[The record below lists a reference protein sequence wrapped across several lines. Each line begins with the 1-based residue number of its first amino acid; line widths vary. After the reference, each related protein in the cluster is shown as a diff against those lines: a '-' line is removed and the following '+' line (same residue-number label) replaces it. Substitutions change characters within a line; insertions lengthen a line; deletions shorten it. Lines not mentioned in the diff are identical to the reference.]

1 MAKTQQEL
9 YDADLQ
15 ERFDY
20 DFDGNIDTLLEQI
33 QSSLDCLDIKS
44 SIFAEN
50 YGFVQQD
57 IEVYEYVKSKQKEL
71 DLA

>member
-33 QSSLDCLDIKS
+33 QSSLNCLDIK
-44 SIFAEN
+44 
-50 YGFVQQD
+50 
-57 IEVYEYVKSKQKEL
+57 
-71 DLA
+71 